1 MIDRRGD
8 QLGKVLV
15 CFHAVTIQH
24 RGRAT
29 RSIAHD
35 THGHRLGQN
44 KAQTG
49 FEGSQEALH
58 VKFWLQ
64 RLWHKNKLAQ
74 FGCVRAGG
82 VRMWDGGT
90 ASMFADVTRYLELR
104 AALASTEATPAG
116 PAVRHLS
123 QEARRLESKIIIT
136 LPAALFTQASN
147 DYPSACDT
155 AAPTR
160 EWKDYWQY
168 VCPETETA
176 PTH

>member
-1 MIDRRGD
+1 MWLRSNTGA
-8 QLGKVLV
+8 G
-15 CFHAVTIQH
+15 CNP
-24 RGRAT
+24 GAT
-29 RSIAHD
+29 RSIDHD

-58 VKFWLQ
+58 ALKVSLQ
-64 RLWHKNKLAQ
+64 RLLDCCGTKTKLAQ
-74 FGCVRAGG
+74 FGCVSWAGG
-82 VRMWDGGT
+82 ARMWDGGT

-116 PAVRHLS
+116 PTVQHLS